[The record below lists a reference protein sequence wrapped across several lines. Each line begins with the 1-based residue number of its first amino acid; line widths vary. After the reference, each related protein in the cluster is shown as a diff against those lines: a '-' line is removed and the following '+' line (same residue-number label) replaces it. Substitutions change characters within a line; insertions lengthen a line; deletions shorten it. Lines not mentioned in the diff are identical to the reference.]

1 MQVFKES
8 IVLRGEQNEV
18 LRSGKKKEDQ
28 MIKKLIVVIMAGIL
42 FVSFTLFM
50 DAQPNPQEMMKRM
63 HYGIRMAEQNLIPG
77 KILIRMKDKIGLSEK
92 QVQQIQKLDA
102 AFQEAQIMSD
112 ADAKVKYLKVKNY
125 LKEEKI
131 NRSKLEKMI
140 WDVAKLKTQMQVDRI
155 NYLLDVKSFLTAE
168 QITKIEEMKKNFRRG
183 AFRKMREK
191 RGISRRSR
199 R

>member
-1 MQVFKES
+1 
-8 IVLRGEQNEV
+8 
-18 LRSGKKKEDQ
+18 
-28 MIKKLIVVIMAGIL
+28 MIKKFIVVIMAGIL

-50 DAQPNPQEMMKRM
+50 DAKPNPQEMMKRM

-125 LKEEKI
+125 LQEEKI

-140 WDVAKLKTQMQVDRI
+140 WDVAKLKTQLQVDRI

-191 RGISRRSR
+191 RSISRRSR